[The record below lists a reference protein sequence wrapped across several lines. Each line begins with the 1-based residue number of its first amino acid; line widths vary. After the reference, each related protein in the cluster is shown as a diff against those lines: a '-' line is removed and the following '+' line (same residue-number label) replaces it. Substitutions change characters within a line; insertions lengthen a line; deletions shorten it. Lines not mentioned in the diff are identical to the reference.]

1 MFKLL
6 NQTKLKP
13 WQHTTATSKYD
24 VLQTPTTVFN
34 PKLNHVKKEFRKA
47 YLHCTSQ
54 DGIGQILLFHSRV
67 TKADF
72 CGHKSGVE

>member
-1 MFKLL
+1 MHLQLLKLFASLYKMFKLL

-34 PKLNHVKKEFRKA
+34 PKLNHVKKNLERLTFIALVKM
-47 YLHCTSQ
+47 
-54 DGIGQILLFHSRV
+54 
-67 TKADF
+67 
-72 CGHKSGVE
+72 E